1 MQLKMS
7 SRLQTVINLTTGIFT
22 MLVSLVINF
31 FLSSYIVAELG
42 EEANG
47 FTVGEQL
54 RYIRLA
60 VDACV

>member
-31 FLSSYIVAELG
+31 FLSSYASPKFVA
-42 EEANG
+42 
-47 FTVGEQL
+47 T
-54 RYIRLA
+54 RPSKI
-60 VDACV
+60 